1 MAVYL
6 SGSHLHNLE
15 NKDSD
20 FDYIVITKPTV
31 EDMVDGWH
39 NGKQSNGELDFKVF
53 NLLHF
58 INLIKKSNPN
68 IVELLYKFPLYV
80 DEDFE
85 PFAHYLH
92 YNSDKIAK
100 MNVLKFSKACQG
112 NMISHFKKLKI
123 EDPRNGKKISNIYKM
138 SMYISSMINNENLS
152 DIILFKDTEKRD
164 YVKRLKESHF
174 KEDFVQQYEIVK
186 SIVNET
192 SIKLIAVSKKYQT
205 DTSFNQDTWD
215 KILFELSNVLREI
228 I

>member
-1 MAVYL
+1 
-6 SGSHLHNLE
+6 
-15 NKDSD
+15 
-20 FDYIVITKPTV
+20 
-31 EDMVDGWH
+31 MVDGWH

-58 INLIKKSNPN
+58 ISLIKKSNPN

-85 PFAHYLH
+85 PFAHYLY

-138 SMYISSMINNENLS
+138 SLYISSMINNENLS
-152 DIILFKDTEKRD
+152 DTILFKDTEKRD

-174 KEDFVQQYEIVK
+174 QEDFVQQYEIVK